1 MVYREIFNDWKGAFP
16 FLKEYTKSTL
26 YLRAGI
32 VMIGL
37 RFQCNVWGDSSY
49 QVYLECVSL
58 WKNYNG
64 INRFNLFFKELIKPN
79 GISQFFINFKSQ
91 DDFLK
96 AVMCA
101 NAQFGELLQSN
112 IKLSDLFNLINS
124 MTGSFLTRHNPN
136 DYINLF
142 EFELALALFLND
154 PSLETRIKRQI
165 DLESTNWDNNSFFH
179 SYGITIEEWKQD
191 LYERMSDRE
200 ALMAQVE
207 KNLESRRIRNLNEAQ
222 FVIDDFVLD
231 SEQPKSMSRR
241 WKEFR
246 ENFRNTRIGLWRQLI
261 AKIKGEEYP

>member
-1 MVYREIFNDWKGAFP
+1 MVSREIFNDWNGAFP

-112 IKLSDLFNLINS
+112 IKLSD
-124 MTGSFLTRHNPN
+124 FLV
-136 DYINLF
+136 D
-142 EFELALALFLND
+142 D
-154 PSLETRIKRQI
+154 
-165 DLESTNWDNNSFFH
+165 
-179 SYGITIEEWKQD
+179 
-191 LYERMSDRE
+191 
-200 ALMAQVE
+200 
-207 KNLESRRIRNLNEAQ
+207 KN
-222 FVIDDFVLD
+222 
-231 SEQPKSMSRR
+231 
-241 WKEFR
+241 
-246 ENFRNTRIGLWRQLI
+246 
-261 AKIKGEEYP
+261 